1 MSDTQAIQ
9 TNFYI
14 KIDGSDAAVELMADI
29 EQISVESSLHLPA
42 VATLVIYDPKLRWV
56 DSDSLVPGK
65 ALTITAKIG
74 RTSKLLFD
82 GEIVEIEPDFGAQR
96 QVLVVRAFDRLHRL
110 ARGRYA
116 RSFMNVS
123 DGDLVRK
130 IASEAGL
137 SADIGA
143 TSQVHPYVFQANQT
157 NLAFLQQRAATLGY
171 LLYVREKKLYCKP
184 PETQGASVELS
195 WQQNLSSFRPRLSSI
210 GQFKSVTVR
219 SWDVTTKKEIVGQ
232 AQQGSTMPSV
242 GAQPGNPFNMEPKDL
257 VPDCRIRT
265 QAEADKLA
273 QAVADR
279 HASRFIEAD
288 GQCLGHPAISAGASV
303 AIKGV
308 GTRFSG
314 TYFVTS
320 ATHTYDADVGYTTQF
335 TVSGLNSATL
345 IGLLRPE
352 MAAASPG
359 SGLMIGIVTDINDP
373 NKLGRVKV
381 SFPWLTT
388 EHASDWARV
397 AHSGAGAGRGLLFMP
412 EVNDEVLV
420 GFEQGDMLTPYVLG
434 GLWNG
439 KDTPPGE
446 LAKVIKNGKVEQRLL
461 YSRAGHQIIL
471 DDSEQ
476 NGGIT
481 VIDKNGNK
489 LEIKS
494 QNNTLTITTKGDIA
508 IATDANLSL
517 KSGGNLALE
526 ATGNLSLKA
535 SANLT
540 AEAGAQAGIKG
551 TAGMKVES
559 SAIVEVKGA
568 MINLN

>member
-1 MSDTQAIQ
+1 MTDTQAMQ
-9 TNFYI
+9 TNFYL
-14 KIDGSDAAVELMADI
+14 KIDGSDASVELVADI
-29 EQISVESSLHLPA
+29 EQICVESSLHLPA

-65 ALTITAKIG
+65 ALTITAKVG
-74 RTSKLLFD
+74 RTIKPLFD
-82 GEIVEIEPDFGAQR
+82 GEIVEIEPDFGSQR
-96 QVLVVRAFDRLHRL
+96 QLLVVRAFDRLHRL

-130 IASEAGL
+130 IAGEAGL
-137 SADIGA
+137 SAEIGA

-157 NLAFLQQRAATLGY
+157 NLAFLQQRATALGY
-171 LLYVREKKLYCKP
+171 LLYAREKKLYCKP
-184 PETQGASVELS
+184 PEDQGSPIKLS

-210 GQFKSVTVR
+210 GQFNSVTVR
-219 SWDVTTKKEIVGQ
+219 SWDVATKKEIVGQ
-232 AQQGSTMPSV
+232 AQRGSATPSV
-242 GAQPGNPFNMEPKDL
+242 GVQPGNPFNMEPKDL

-288 GQCLGHPAISAGASV
+288 GQCLGQPAINAGASV
-303 AIKGV
+303 AISGV
-308 GTRFSG
+308 GNRFSG

-320 ATHTYDADVGYTTQF
+320 ATHTYDTNAGYTTEF
-335 TVSGLNSATL
+335 TVSGLNSATV

-352 MAAASPG
+352 TAAAPPG
-359 SGLMIGIVTDINDP
+359 GGLMIGIVTDINDP
-373 NKLGRVKV
+373 NKLGRVKIK
-381 SFPWLTT
+381 FPWLTT

-439 KDTPPGE
+439 KDTLPGDA
-446 LAKVIKNGKVEQRLL
+446 AKVIKNGKVEQRLIC
-461 YSRAGHQIIL
+461 SRAGHQIIL

-489 LEIKS
+489 LEIRS
-494 QNNTLTITTKGDIA
+494 QNNTLTITAKGDISVS
-508 IATDANLSL
+508 TDANLSL

-535 SANLT
+535 NANLT

-568 MINLN
+568 VINLN

>member
-1 MSDTQAIQ
+1 MQ
-9 TNFYI
+9 TNFYL
-14 KIDGSDAAVELMADI
+14 KIDGSDAAVELVADI

-42 VATLVIYDPKLRWV
+42 VATLVIYDPKLCWV
-56 DSDSLVPGK
+56 DSDSLMLGK
-65 ALTITAKIG
+65 ALTITAKVD
-74 RTSKLLFD
+74 RTIKLLFD
-82 GEIVEIEPDFGAQR
+82 GEIVEIEPDFGAERQR
-96 QVLVVRAFDRLHRL
+96 LVVRAFDRLHRL

-130 IASEAGL
+130 IAGEAGL
-137 SADIGA
+137 SADVGA
-143 TSQVHPYVFQANQT
+143 TSEVYQYVFQANQT
-157 NLAFLQQRAATLGY
+157 NLAFLQQRAAALGY

-184 PETQGASVELS
+184 PEDQGSAIELS

-210 GQFKSVTVR
+210 GQFNSVTVR
-219 SWDVTTKKEIVGQ
+219 SWDVATKKEIVGQ
-232 AQQGSTMPSV
+232 AQRGSATPAV
-242 GAQPGNPFNMEPKDL
+242 GVQPGNPFNMEPKDL

-273 QAVADR
+273 QAVANR

-288 GQCLGHPAISAGASV
+288 GECLGQPAISAGASV
-303 AIKGV
+303 AISGV
-308 GTRFSG
+308 GNRFSG

-320 ATHTYDADVGYTTQF
+320 ATHTYDADAGYTTHF
-335 TVSGLNSATL
+335 TVSGLNPSTL
-345 IGLLRPE
+345 LGMLLPE
-352 MAAASPG
+352 AAAAAPG
-359 SGLMIGIVTDINDP
+359 NGLMIGIVTDINDP
-373 NKLGRVKV
+373 NKQGRVKV
-381 SFPWLTT
+381 KFPWLTPD
-388 EHASDWARV
+388 HASDWARV

-439 KDTPPGE
+439 KDAPPGE
-446 LAKVIKNGKVEQRLL
+446 AAKVIKNGKVEQRLI

-476 NGGIT
+476 SGGIT

-494 QNNTLTITTKGDIA
+494 QNNLLTITTKGDIS
-508 IATDANLSL
+508 ISTDTNLSL
-517 KSGGNLALE
+517 KAGGNLALE

-535 SANLT
+535 SSNLT
-540 AEAGAQAGIKG
+540 AEAGAQVGIKG

-559 SAIVEVKGA
+559 SAVVEVKGA

>member
-1 MSDTQAIQ
+1 MQ
-9 TNFYI
+9 TNFYL
-14 KIDGSDAAVELMADI
+14 KIDGSDASVELVADI

-42 VATLVIYDPKLRWV
+42 MATLVIYDPKLRWV

-65 ALTITAKIG
+65 ALTITAKVD
-74 RTSKLLFD
+74 RTVKPLFD
-82 GEIVEIEPDFGAQR
+82 GEIVEIEPDFGAERQR
-96 QVLVVRAFDRLHRL
+96 LVVRAFDRLHRL
-110 ARGRYA
+110 ARGRHA
-116 RSFMNVS
+116 RSFVNVS

-130 IASEAGL
+130 IAGEVGL
-137 SADIGA
+137 SAEVGA
-143 TSQVHPYVFQANQT
+143 TSEVYPYVFQANQT
-157 NLAFLQQRAATLGY
+157 NLAFLQQRAAALGY

-184 PETQGASVELS
+184 PEDQGSAIELS

-210 GQFKSVTVR
+210 GQFNSVTVR
-219 SWDVTTKKEIVGQ
+219 SWDVATKKEIVGQ
-232 AQQGSTMPSV
+232 AQRGSATPSV
-242 GAQPGNPFNMEPKDL
+242 GVQPGNPFNVESKDL

-273 QAVADR
+273 QAVANR
-279 HASRFIEAD
+279 HASRYIEAD
-288 GQCLGHPAISAGASV
+288 GECLGQPAISAGASV
-303 AIKGV
+303 AIRGV

-320 ATHTYDADVGYTTQF
+320 ATHTYDADTGYTTHF
-335 TVSGLNSATL
+335 TVSGLNPSTL
-345 IGLLRPE
+345 LGVLLPE
-352 MAAASPG
+352 AAAAAPG
-359 SGLMIGIVTDINDP
+359 NGLMIGIVTDINDP
-373 NKLGRVKV
+373 NKQGRVKV
-381 SFPWLTT
+381 KFPWLTPD
-388 EHASDWARV
+388 HASDWARV
-397 AHSGAGAGRGLLFMP
+397 AHSGAGTGRGLLFMP

-439 KDTPPGE
+439 KDAPPGE
-446 LAKVIKNGKVEQRLL
+446 AAKVIKNGKVEQRLI
-461 YSRAGHQIIL
+461 YSRTGHQIIL

-494 QNNTLTITTKGDIA
+494 QNNMLTITTKGDIS
-508 IATDANLSL
+508 ISTDTNLSL
-517 KSGGNLALE
+517 KAGGDLALE

-535 SANLT
+535 GANLT

-559 SAIVEVKGA
+559 SALVEVKGA

>member
-1 MSDTQAIQ
+1 MQ
-9 TNFYI
+9 TNFYL
-14 KIDGSDAAVELMADI
+14 KIDGSDASVDLVADI

-56 DSDSLVPGK
+56 DSDCLAPGK
-65 ALTITAKIG
+65 ELTISAKVD
-74 RTSKLLFD
+74 RTIKLLFD
-82 GEIVEIEPDFGAQR
+82 GEIVEIEPDFSAER

-116 RSFMNVS
+116 RSFINVS
-123 DGDLVRK
+123 DGDLVQK
-130 IASEAGL
+130 IAGEAGL
-137 SADIGA
+137 SAQVAA
-143 TSQVHPYVFQANQT
+143 TSQVHPYVLQANQT
-157 NLAFLQQRAATLGY
+157 NLAFLQQRAAALGY
-171 LLYVREKKLYCKP
+171 LLYVREKILYCKP
-184 PETQGASVELS
+184 PKDQGSSIALS
-195 WQQNLSSFRPRLSSI
+195 WQQNMISFRPRLSSI
-210 GQFKSVTVR
+210 GQFDSVTVR
-219 SWDVTTKKEIVGQ
+219 SWDVATKKEIVGQ
-232 AQQGSTMPSV
+232 AQRGSATPSV

-257 VPDCRIRT
+257 VADCRIRT

-273 QAVADR
+273 QAVANR

-288 GQCLGHPAISAGASV
+288 GECLGQPAISAGASV
-303 AIKGV
+303 DISGV

-314 TYFVTS
+314 AYFVTS
-320 ATHTYDADVGYTTQF
+320 ATHTYNADSGYTTHF
-335 TVSGLNSATL
+335 TVSGLNPSTL
-345 IGLLRPE
+345 LGVLLPE
-352 MAAASPG
+352 AAATGPG
-359 SGLMIGIVTDINDP
+359 NGLMIGIVTDINDP
-373 NKLGRVKV
+373 NKQGRVKV
-381 SFPWLTT
+381 KFPWLTPD
-388 EHASDWARV
+388 HASDWARV

-439 KDTPPGE
+439 KDAPPGE
-446 LAKVIKNGKVEQRLL
+446 AAKVIKNGKVEQRLL

-476 NGGIT
+476 NAGVT

-494 QNNTLTITTKGDIA
+494 QNNMLTITTKGDIS
-508 IATDANLSL
+508 ITTDTNLSL
-517 KSGGNLALE
+517 KAGGNLALE

-535 SANLT
+535 NSNLT

-551 TAGMKVES
+551 AAGMKVES

>member
-535 SANLT
+535 SANLI